1 MVQRMATD
9 FPTKGEDKK
18 ISLRNSNYPQFDYD
32 FSLSVKENN
41 NEVWRL
47 GGNIRGNEAFEFWTK
62 ARDGVE
68 TEGTLDWIK
77 EREAWAARHFQD
89 GKQFKDGDLEPN
101 KSNVAGIVSQLKWGV
116 IGTLGER
123 GMKDVILELV
133 KKLEGKKERYDQ
145 IDYRQE
151 TIEYDVVVKTG
162 DNKYGEGNKFYLDG
176 ELSPRLTMIKDNT
189 YKFNLSDAS
198 NKTHA
203 LRFSITEDG
212 VHNNGEA
219 YQSGVQIDGKAGEEN
234 SSISITINEDTPDL
248 YYYCVN
254 HAGMGG
260 KISVQNTDER
270 GLTDLSEKVQ
280 KGLRNKADEHNEEY
294 GDDPTKRTNAR
305 TLAAVFERGV
315 GAYNT
320 NRPSVRPGV
329 TSSDQWAY
337 ARVNS
342 FLFVLRNGRFQ
353 GGKHDQDLLPLG
365 HPLSTKERDMENLHD
380 RTIQN
385 VEETDEAYII
395 TFAKPTAE
403 AGVDEDMEARPYHYD
418 DEEKAK
424 DKMRLDRL
432 DMTKRGHYFDSD
444 QRVIDEENRTVR
456 IGVSSE
462 EPVERDFG
470 MEVID
475 HSRQSM
481 NLDFINSGRAPLLVG
496 HSLDDQVGVVERVE
510 LDEDAR
516 RLRAIV
522 RFGKSQR
529 ASEMFDDVR
538 DGIRTNISVGYR
550 IDGRIEREE
559 DAEDIVRVRTT
570 PMEISIVSVP
580 ADQSNLVGVG
590 RSVSEPLQPSDKEI
604 RMSENTETQ
613 GIDLDAVKDEAV
625 RAARKNDSEILSIAA
640 KHNKRDLGE
649 QAIKDGVSVDVFRGQ
664 LLDSIGDEKPLDT
677 PLAVVDAPVKEKR
690 SYSLGRMIQ
699 AQVTGDFRNAGF
711 EREMN
716 DEITRKVGRQGEGFY
731 VPDFVWGQRG
741 ALSTAATGAVGSE
754 VVFDDF
760 VPTEHRGDMFIE
772 ALRNKLVLGDLGA
785 TFMSG
790 LTGRIKMPKL
800 ATGAAAGFVE
810 ELGDVGDGA
819 GTDGALTLQPR
830 TMGAF
835 VEVSRLL
842 MMESVPSIEQ
852 IIRDDLL
859 RSAADKTEH
868 FAIQGS
874 GSSGQPTGILN
885 TSGINDLDISADTD
899 VAALTWQDIVDL
911 VKLVEEDNGIVNDAA
926 AGFLSNPKVKSKLA
940 TTVKVGS
947 TDSVMLLNDPWNNLY
962 GYPTGFTSNVPSN
975 LNPGD
980 SGTDASALIFGDF
993 SQLIIGQF
1001 GAPSIMVNPFS
1012 GDKSG
1017 TVRLTL
1023 LAEMDVG
1030 VRNAVSFAVTNEVST
1045 A

>member
-1 MVQRMATD
+1 MATD

-32 FSLSVKENN
+32 FALSVKENN
-41 NEVWRL
+41 NEVWRT

-77 EREAWAARHFQD
+77 EREAWAARHFED

-101 KSNVAGIVSQLKWGV
+101 KSNIAGVVAQMKWGV

-123 GMKDVILELV
+123 GMKDVVLELV
-133 KKLEGKKERYDQ
+133 KKLEGKKD
-145 IDYRQE
+145 
-151 TIEYDVVVKTG
+151 
-162 DNKYGEGNKFYLDG
+162 
-176 ELSPRLTMIKDNT
+176 
-189 YKFNLSDAS
+189 
-198 NKTHA
+198 
-203 LRFSITEDG
+203 
-212 VHNNGEA
+212 
-219 YQSGVQIDGKAGEEN
+219 
-234 SSISITINEDTPDL
+234 
-248 YYYCVN
+248 
-254 HAGMGG
+254 
-260 KISVQNTDER
+260 DER
-270 GLTDLSEKVQ
+270 GLSDLSEKVQ

-294 GDDPTKRTNAR
+294 GDDPTKRTNTR

-320 NRPSVRPGV
+320 NPQSVRPGV
-329 TSSDQWAY
+329 TSSDAWAY

-353 GGKHDQDLLPLG
+353 GGKHDTDLLPLG
-365 HPLSTKERDMENLHD
+365 HPLSTKERDMENITERH
-380 RTIQN
+380 IQN

-395 TFAKPTAE
+395 TFAKPMAE
-403 AGVDEDMEARPYHYD
+403 AEVDEDMEARPYHYD
-418 DEEKAK
+418 DEEKGK
-424 DKMRLDRL
+424 DKDEMRLDRL

-516 RLRAIV
+516 RLRAVV

-550 IDGRIEREE
+550 IDGRVERDE
-559 DAEDIVRVRTT
+559 DADDIVRVRTT

-604 RMSENTETQ
+604 IMSENTETQ
-613 GIDLDAVKDEAV
+613 GIDLDAAKAEAV
-625 RAARKNDSEILSIAA
+625 RAARKNDSEILAIAA

-649 QAIKDGVSVDVFRGQ
+649 QAIKDGVNVDVFRGQ
-664 LLDSIGDEKPLDT
+664 ILDVIGDEKPLDT
-677 PLAVVDAPVKEKR
+677 PLAAVDAPVKEKR

-741 ALSTAATGAVGSE
+741 ALSTAATGGSGAE

-810 ELGDVGDGA
+810 ELADVGDGA

-980 SGTDASALIFGDF
+980 GGTDASALIFGDF

>member
-1 MVQRMATD
+1 MATD

-133 KKLEGKKERYDQ
+133 KKLEGKKD
-145 IDYRQE
+145 
-151 TIEYDVVVKTG
+151 
-162 DNKYGEGNKFYLDG
+162 
-176 ELSPRLTMIKDNT
+176 
-189 YKFNLSDAS
+189 
-198 NKTHA
+198 
-203 LRFSITEDG
+203 
-212 VHNNGEA
+212 
-219 YQSGVQIDGKAGEEN
+219 
-234 SSISITINEDTPDL
+234 
-248 YYYCVN
+248 
-254 HAGMGG
+254 
-260 KISVQNTDER
+260 DER
-270 GLTDLSEKVQ
+270 GLSDLSEKVQ
-280 KGLRNKADEHNEEY
+280 KGLRNKADEHNEKY
-294 GDDPTKRTNAR
+294 GDNPTKRTNAR

-320 NRPSVRPGV
+320 NPQSVRPGV

-342 FLFVLRNGRFQ
+342 FLFALRNGRFQ

-365 HPLSTKERDMENLHD
+365 HPLSSKERDMEDITQRH
-380 RTIQN
+380 IQN

-395 TFAKPTAE
+395 TFAKKMDDME
-403 AGVDEDMEARPYHYD
+403 EDMEASSYHTDETRPYHYD
-418 DEEKAK
+418 DEEKDK
-424 DKMRLDRL
+424 DKMRIDRL
-432 DMTKRGHYFDSD
+432 TMSTRMGHLDEEKS
-444 QRVIDEENRTVR
+444 IDEKNRTVR

-516 RLRAIV
+516 RLRAVV

-550 IDGRIEREE
+550 IDGRVEREG
-559 DAEDIVRVRTT
+559 DADDIVRVKTT

-590 RSVSEPLQPSDKEI
+590 RSVSEPLQPSDNTEI

-613 GIDLDAVKDEAV
+613 GIDLDAAKAEAV
-625 RAARKNDSEILSIAA
+625 RAARKNDSEILAIAA

-649 QAIKDGVSVDVFRGQ
+649 QAIRDGVSVDVFRGQ
-664 LLDSIGDEKPLDT
+664 LLDAIGDEKPLDT
-677 PLAVVDAPVKEKR
+677 PAAVIDAPVTEKR
-690 SYSLGRMIQ
+690 NYSLGRMIQ
-699 AQVTGDFRNAGF
+699 AQVTGDFRKAGF

-716 DEITRKVGRQGEGFY
+716 DEIARVVGRQGEGFY

-741 ALSTAATGAVGSE
+741 ALATAATGATGSE

-760 VPTEHRGDMFIE
+760 VPEEHRGDMFIE
-772 ALRNKLVLGDLGA
+772 ALRNKLVLGNLGA

-810 ELGDVGDGA
+810 ELGDVSDGA

-859 RSAADKTEH
+859 RSAADKTEF

-911 VKLVEEDNGIVNDAA
+911 VKLVEEDNGIVNDAG
-926 AGFLSNPKVKSKLA
+926 AGFLSNAKVKSKLA

-962 GYPTGFTSNVPSN
+962 GYPVEFTSNVPSN

-980 SGTDASALIFGDF
+980 GGTDASALIFGDF

-1023 LAEMDVG
+1023 LAEMDTG
-1030 VRNAVSFAVTNEVST
+1030 IRNAVSFAVTNEVST